1 MTCMSLLAFWL
12 SVVHNSEDEQV
23 NKSWWFGVLV
33 TKWSEVIHSCPTLA
47 IPWTVAHQAPLS
59 LGFSR
64 WEYCSGLPFPS
75 PDDFPNPGIE
85 PQSPASQADSLPTEI
100 WGSPNKF

>member
-23 NKSWWFGVLV
+23 NKFWWFGVLV
-33 TKWSEVIHSCPTLA
+33 TKWK
-47 IPWTVAHQAPLS
+47 
-59 LGFSR
+59 
-64 WEYCSGLPFPS
+64 YCSGLPFPS